1 MCFDIIE
8 DTLGS
13 LEESVSFN
21 FDPKIVFNR
30 EEEHISLG
38 ICQNE
43 LVF

>member
-1 MCFDIIE
+1 MCFEIIE
-8 DTLGS
+8 DALGF

-21 FDPKIVFNR
+21 FDPEIVFDC
-30 EEEHISLG
+30 EEEYISLG